1 MSERRWLRASARGC
15 ERRSRPGPWGRRSA
29 ASCCSERATSPSP
42 RRSAGPRPRT
52 WWPLATRARRRR
64 PGAGERRG
72 ASAGCGTAVGAEVVF
87 SVDCTKLKE
96 HFSPGKR
103 EFDRIYFNFPH
114 CGRKAGVVKNRQLLA
129 GFFLSCAEVLAQEG
143 QIHVAL
149 CNGQG
154 GTPADQP
161 RREWHNSWQIVAVAA
176 GAGFIL
182 SDVHPFK
189 AETVDGYKCT
199 GYRSQDKS
207 FCVEGALNHIFTRST
222 APPCFTPVSCQ
233 TRLGSQK
240 VSFQVPEVLVDKINR
255 GFLEVS
261 SSHPVRTVKEKLS
274 AGLSQVF
281 PLQNISSCLPL
292 LHQGHPCGVCHS
304 NIFWITLSPGE
315 APSTD
320 KISQGLTNTLLCSH
334 FGQDTDEN
342 AQEGCPV
349 PKQFYLR
356 PSLLPHAQAIIKKGA
371 FSPGTLLVL
380 SGPVFRKCRITP
392 HSMPAFH
399 EMLLVLAASRGT
411 ESSCVQMLVDNIKAT
426 VNSLHQ
432 GVSGVKP
439 SISLQEATS
448 FGTELSDFAAFER
461 QLGEIQHF
469 LCVGTDPD
477 PSGSCVGVIRTAPD
491 ELKSQELV
499 VVSASLNLDLL
510 AMLLCGISDWRMLWT
525 WDKRFLRQFPEGE
538 LRLFKSFSL
547 YPPSYVHDVSFWL
560 PDGEDFDEVA
570 FHSLARRV
578 SGEMVVS
585 IQLRDNFQQPG
596 TGRRSLCYR
605 VTFQSCD
612 RALGCR
618 EAAEM
623 QLHFRE
629 EIQQHLGVT
638 LR

>member
-1 MSERRWLRASARGC
+1 RRVLLLGEGNFSFAAALGEAPGTHVVATCYESEEEAAGRGGAARSIRRLRDS
-15 ERRSRPGPWGRRSA
+15 
-29 ASCCSERATSPSP
+29 
-42 RRSAGPRPRT
+42 
-52 WWPLATRARRRR
+52 
-64 PGAGERRG
+64 
-72 ASAGCGTAVGAEVVF
+72 GAEVVF

-96 HFSPGKR
+96 HFLPGKR

-129 GFFLSCAEVLAQEG
+129 GFFHSCAEVLAQDGEV
-143 QIHVAL
+143 HVAL

-189 AETVDGYKCT
+189 AETIHGYKCT

-222 APPCFTPVSCQ
+222 APLCFSPVSCQ
-233 TRLGSQK
+233 TQLGSQK
-240 VSFQVPEVLVDKINR
+240 VSFQVPQILVDKINR
-255 GFLEVS
+255 GFLEVN
-261 SSHPVRTVKEKLS
+261 SSHPVRTIKEKLS
-274 AGLSQVF
+274 AGLSQAF

-292 LHQGHPCGVCHS
+292 LLQGHPSGVCHS

-315 APSTD
+315 APSTE
-320 KISQGLTNTLLCSH
+320 KMSQGLADTALCSH

-342 AQEGCPV
+342 VQEAI

-356 PSLLPHAQAIIKKGA
+356 PSLLPHARAIIKNRT
-371 FSPGTLLVL
+371 FSPGTLQVL
-380 SGPVFRKCRITP
+380 CGAVFRKCRITP

-399 EMLLVLAASRGT
+399 EMLVVLAVSRGT
-411 ESSCVQMLVDNIKAT
+411 ENSCVQMLVDNMKT
-426 VNSLHQ
+426 TMNSLLQ
-432 GVSGVKP
+432 DVSGIKP

-448 FGTELSDFAAFER
+448 FGAELSDFAAFEW

-469 LCVGTDPD
+469 LSVGTDTD
-477 PSGSCVGVIRTAPD
+477 PSGCCVGVIRTAPE
-491 ELKSQELV
+491 ELKSHELV

-525 WDKRFLRQFPEGE
+525 SDSRFLRQFPEGE
-538 LRLFKSFSL
+538 LRLFRSFSL
-547 YPPSYVHDVSFWL
+547 YPPSYVHDVSFWV
-560 PDGEDFDEVA
+560 PGGEEFDEVA
-570 FHSLARRV
+570 FHTLARRV

-585 IQLRDNFQQPG
+585 IQLRDDFQQPG

-605 VTFQSCD
+605 VTFQACD
-612 RALGCR
+612 RALGSR
-618 EAAEM
+618 EAAEL

-629 EIQQHLGVT
+629 EIQQQLGVT